1 MRPTGRLCSEI
12 LSPLLR
18 HCDCVIFDTLCVC
31 GCVIHLSEDDWEA
44 SHFAVVGGEGSS
56 LPSEAL
62 HHDDAIL
69 RAMPTTNSNHTP
81 TPPIEEEVCT

>member
-1 MRPTGRLCSEI
+1 MRSTGRLCSEI
-12 LSPLLR
+12 LALR
-18 HCDCVIFDTLCVC
+18 HVTCVNIFDTLLVCVM
-31 GCVIHLSEDDWEA
+31 HLSEDDWEA

-81 TPPIEEEVCT
+81 TPPIEEEVST

>member
-1 MRPTGRLCSEI
+1 M
-12 LSPLLR
+12 
-18 HCDCVIFDTLCVC
+18 CVC
-31 GCVIHLSEDDWEA
+31 VCVMYMCLSEDDWEA

-69 RAMPTTNSNHTP
+69 KAMPTTNSNHTH

>member
-1 MRPTGRLCSEI
+1 MT
-12 LSPLLR
+12 
-18 HCDCVIFDTLCVC
+18 CVILTPSAVCVC
-31 GCVIHLSEDDWEA
+31 DGFCWLYISEDDWEA

-69 RAMPTTNSNHTP
+69 KATPTTISNHTS
-81 TPPIEEEVCT
+81 TPPLEEEVSTQCHLM